1 MKTHGNTILITGG
14 GSGIGRG
21 LAERFHALGN
31 QVIISGRTAATL
43 QSAISANPGM
53 RAVTLDI
60 GDPAIIR
67 TVAGRIADEFPDV
80 NAVIHN
86 AGIMRMENLRSPT
99 PSIADAEAT
108 IATNLLGP
116 IRLTAALLPLLIRQK
131 HSTIMF
137 VSSGLAFVPLATTP
151 TYCATKAALHSYAQ
165 SLRYQLSGTSTEVI
179 EVIPPY
185 VQTRLMGA
193 QQQADPRAM
202 PLTDFCDEVLRILT
216 SQPAVT
222 EVCVERVKPLR
233 FAVEGG
239 HYQAVFTGLNQAM
252 AAVHDA
258 APGSR

>member
-1 MKTHGNTILITGG
+1 M
-14 GSGIGRG
+14 
-21 LAERFHALGN
+21 
-31 QVIISGRTAATL
+31 
-43 QSAISANPGM
+43 
-53 RAVTLDI
+53 
-60 GDPAIIR
+60 
-67 TVAGRIADEFPDV
+67 
-80 NAVIHN
+80 
-86 AGIMRMENLRSPT
+86 
-99 PSIADAEAT
+99 
-108 IATNLLGP
+108 
-116 IRLTAALLPLLIRQK
+116 
-131 HSTIMF
+131 
-137 VSSGLAFVPLATTP
+137 PLATTP

-239 HYQAVFTGLNQAM
+239 HYQAVLPPVRLPPPKSADVAGCSPRQPLKLMPCAIWQVVPHRRGNVSGRMARTQVPDRTPGAPSKAVLNDVTGWATKGAL
-252 AAVHDA
+252 V
-258 APGSR
+258 